1 MWKYFEMATNYPSTN
16 LSSGQPQILKHGN
29 GQMHAII
36 QYFLKWAFVYV
47 KSSSYQLTKK
57 KVNKNV
63 AINLQT
69 TKECKMSDVEKFPK
83 NTYACKDVH
92 VLYFI

>member
-1 MWKYFEMATNYPSTN
+1 MSFCIRE
-16 LSSGQPQILKHGN
+16 
-29 GQMHAII
+29 II
-36 QYFLKWAFVYV
+36 VISVDK
-47 KSSSYQLTKK
+47 KK

-83 NTYACKDVH
+83 NTYACKDVFTFYILYKYDIKCRFSGVFSPM
-92 VLYFI
+92 VLK